1 MTIRVAEPHGM
12 CSGVARAL
20 RIADKTLADHPGE
33 TLWCFHEIVHNEHVV
48 ADLKGRGARFVDDL
62 ACIPEGA
69 RVLFS
74 AHGVSPAVRRLA
86 EARRLEVVDA
96 TCPFVGKVHEEA
108 KAFAAQ
114 QMPVALIGH
123 KGHDE
128 VVGIVGEAEGSM
140 TIIETADDARA
151 LRAARPELRDIAVL
165 SQTTISGEMY
175 AACTEALDAA
185 GFTLHFP
192 KKEDICYATRER
204 QEAVRTLAAEVDC
217 VIVLGSRNSSNSKR
231 LAEVARTAGVPATL
245 IASPAE
251 LATLDLPPDARI
263 GVTSGASTPEHLFE
277 DLCRRLAEA
286 GRSDAAAGR

>member
-1 MTIRVAEPHGM
+1 MEIRVAEPHGM

-48 ADLKGRGARFVDDL
+48 AALRARGARFVDNL
-62 ACIPEGA
+62 ETIPAGA

-86 EARRLEVVDA
+86 ARRQLEVVDA
-96 TCPFVGKVHEEA
+96 TCPFVAKVHEEA
-108 KAFAAQ
+108 RTFAGNGIA
-114 QMPVALIGH
+114 VALIGH

-128 VVGIVGEAEGSM
+128 VVGIVGEAEEAI
-140 TIIETADDARA
+140 TIIESPDDVRA
-151 LRAARPELRDIAVL
+151 LRTAAPELTELAVL

-175 AACTEALDAA
+175 ADCLAALEAA
-185 GFTLHFP
+185 GFTLRFP
-192 KKEDICYATRER
+192 EKQDICYATRER
-204 QEAVRTLAAEVDC
+204 QDAVRALAGEVDH

-231 LAEVARTAGVPATL
+231 LAEVARTAGAAASL
-245 IASPAE
+245 IASPDE
-251 LATLDLPPDARI
+251 LAGLQLPATVQTV

-277 DLCRRLAEA
+277 ALCARLRA
-286 GRSDAAAGR
+286 